1 MRTLYILG
9 LLVPLICYLLDSS
22 LPKFYM
28 FDPAKLQ
35 ELSKASIAAGG
46 GNATLVMEHLVVALQ
61 EEYGTQHVNGLD
73 KEKWFFK

>member
-9 LLVPLICYLLDSS
+9 LLVPLLCYLFDSS
-22 LPKFYM
+22 LPKFYI

-35 ELSKASIAAGG
+35 ELSKASIEAGA
-46 GNATLVMEHLVVALQ
+46 GNATAVMHHLVASLQ
-61 EEYGTQHVNGLD
+61 DEYGTQHINAIE